1 MKLTRSFETKVLGW
15 GVALIIAAC
24 ATILPA
30 QTASQGAAKVVRIKG
45 DARYQTGDNK
55 WHPLNEGDILKP
67 GAVIQTASSS
77 QVDLLLSDREDVTT
91 QTITPAVIY
100 RPDTEARVNAVR
112 MYENTVLG
120 VDKLTWMGTGVDMV
134 TETQLDLRA
143 GRIFGTV
150 KKLSGAS
157 RYEVKIPNGVA
168 GVRGTIYMLEAS
180 GLVKVLVG
188 TVIISYVRADGTI
201 VTQVVIG
208 GQMYDPVTGLLV
220 TIPNTDQ
227 QEMALAGKACGVGP
241 PEWPP
246 TFPPDDKHHWI
257 SPTHGW
263 PGHHGGHDGH
273 DGDHGGQE

>member
-1 MKLTRSFETKVLGW
+1 MKLTWSFGSKALVWCL
-15 GVALIIAAC
+15 ALIVAAS
-24 ATILPA
+24 ATTLSA
-30 QTASQGAAKVVRIKG
+30 QTAKQGAAKIIRIKG
-45 DARYQTGDNK
+45 AARYTMGDNK

-77 QVDLLLSDREDVTT
+77 QVDLLLSDQENVGE
-91 QTITPAVIY
+91 QTITPAIVY
-100 RPDTEARVNAVR
+100 RPETEARVNAVR

-168 GVRGTIYMLEAS
+168 GIRGTIYMLEAS

-188 TVIISYVRADGTI
+188 TVIISYVKPDGTI
-201 VTQVVIG
+201 VTQVVMG

-220 TIPNTDQ
+220 AIPNATK
-227 QEMALAGKACGVGP
+227 QEMAAAGRECGWGP
-241 PEWPP
+241 PPGP
-246 TFPPDDKHHWI
+246 FPFPPDHTHHWI

-263 PGHHGGHDGH
+263 PGPPWGGWVGWW
-273 DGDHGGQE
+273 